1 MGLESGKNNSNK
13 LKERRL
19 TELIIEN
26 SAIFTSIVPSAI
38 KHDSEEATS
47 HDISEIDYTCF
58 SARSESSAA
67 SRSTQTAG
75 EKWKNS
81 DSALIEFSET
91 ETEKIKKYSPG
102 FEIRNTPEFR
112 SKKRA
117 RSFFVISNPGIVSF
131 GRMKSF
137 FW

>member
-26 SAIFTSIVPSAI
+26 SAIFTSIVPSAV

-47 HDISEIDYTCF
+47 QDISEIDYTHF
-58 SARSESSAA
+58 SWSSSTAA

-75 EKWKNS
+75 VNLKNS
-81 DSALIEFSET
+81 NATLIEFSET
-91 ETEKIKKYSPG
+91 ETEKVKKYSPG
-102 FEIRNTPEFR
+102 FEIRNTPEF
-112 SKKRA
+112 
-117 RSFFVISNPGIVSF
+117 
-131 GRMKSF
+131 
-137 FW
+137 

>member
-13 LKERRL
+13 LKDRRL

-26 SAIFTSIVPSAI
+26 SSIFTSIVPSAI

-75 EKWKNS
+75 ESLKNS
-81 DSALIEFSET
+81 NSTLIEFSET
-91 ETEKIKKYSPG
+91 ETEKVKKYSPG
-102 FEIRNTPEFR
+102 FEIRNTPEF
-112 SKKRA
+112 
-117 RSFFVISNPGIVSF
+117 
-131 GRMKSF
+131 
-137 FW
+137 